1 MYSGGMHIMKV
12 VYKLVEKYSIPI
24 IIIVTL
30 LTIVMGYFAL
40 QIDIEAGIKDM
51 LPEDNP
57 VVERFDKV
65 SDTFGSINYS
75 VIMLEDED
83 VLDTTTL
90 GKIKTMSKEF
100 QEIENVSDV
109 KSIINLKDIQG
120 AAGGI
125 TVVEYIEDIPEKGTE
140 LNDLKETFR
149 NQDQYVGKFYTL
161 DFKSTLMLVNFD
173 KVEKQEVVVNKLKN
187 IVSEYEGPEKMYM
200 AGMPVMA
207 TNANQ
212 YMKRDLS
219 RLFPFVIAAI
229 IIILYVAFRKING
242 VILPISTVLISV
254 IWSLGIQELL
264 GKSLSI
270 ISTVLPVLL
279 VSVGSAYAIHIVAR
293 YYEELDNG
301 GDGKKAVQK
310 AIYHVGLAVTM
321 AGGTTMIGF
330 GSLFFSD
337 LAIIKD
343 FALGITIGVGIALLA
358 SLFFIPS
365 VLINLN
371 SNSIKN
377 SKEKNK
383 AVQKFFEGIKRI
395 AFNRRPLILIL
406 VALIIIISII
416 FIPKL
421 ETESNYISYFKKG
434 TETRTATELVDEK
447 FGGSQSVDVVVHG
460 NIKNPELLK
469 KMRDFQKEVKELS
482 LINNTYSMVNIFR
495 EENAALKGNGE
506 ENKVIPTTRN
516 QIAQYL
522 LLLEMADQEMVSN
535 FLTFDYNKSRIQM
548 TIETTSSSRQKAVL
562 NEIESLMDKHF
573 GDQYDTKLTGTPSL
587 TNEVT
592 RLIVR
597 GQIKSL
603 ISAVIFTFIITS
615 LLLKSFKGGLF
626 TTTPIVLTV
635 LFNFGLMGLFGINL
649 DIATVMIASIAIGIG
664 VDYSIHIYTR
674 YEEESDL
681 GYSLK
686 DALGISIQTVGRANL
701 YNASAVIAGF
711 GIILLSSFPPLVRF
725 GGLTAITMI
734 VSFFGALVILPV
746 LILSINKVV
755 NGKNKLKDKLKK

>member
-1 MYSGGMHIMKV
+1 MKL
-12 VYKLVEKYSIPI
+12 VYRLVEKYSIPI
-24 IIIVTL
+24 IIMVTL

-51 LPEDNP
+51 LPENNP
-57 VVERFDKV
+57 VVERFDEV
-65 SDTFGSINYS
+65 SDTFGSITYS
-75 VIMLEDED
+75 AIMLEDKD
-83 VLDTTTL
+83 VLDTATL
-90 GKIKTMSKEF
+90 NKIKSMSKEF
-100 QEIENVSDV
+100 EEIENVSDV
-109 KSIINLKDIQG
+109 KSIINLKDIQSE
-120 AAGGI
+120 AGGI
-125 TVVEYIEDIPEKGTE
+125 TVVEYIEDIPKESSE
-140 LNDLKETFR
+140 LDKLKETLK
-149 NQDQYVGKFYTL
+149 NQEQYVGKFYTE
-161 DFKSTLMLVNFD
+161 DFKNTLMLVNFEE
-173 KVEKQEVVVNKLKN
+173 VEKQEKVVNKLKK
-187 IVSEYEGPEKMYM
+187 IVAKYEGPEKMYM

-207 TNANQ
+207 TNANE

-229 IIILYVAFRKING
+229 ILILYVSFRKING

-301 GDGKKAVQK
+301 GDEKTAVKKT
-310 AIYHVGLAVTM
+310 INHVGLAVTM

-337 LAIIKD
+337 LTIIKD
-343 FALGITIGVGIALLA
+343 FALGITIGVGIALIT
-358 SLFFIPS
+358 SLLFVPS
-365 VLINLN
+365 ILINLN
-371 SNSIKN
+371 SNS
-377 SKEKNK
+377 SKKAEEKNK
-383 AVQKFFEGIKRI
+383 KVQKFFEGLKNI
-395 AFNRRPLILIL
+395 AFNRRPLILIV
-406 VALIIIISII
+406 VALIIITSVIS
-416 FIPKL
+416 IPKL

-447 FGGSQSVDVVVHG
+447 FGGSQSVELVVHG

-469 KMRDFQKEVKELS
+469 KMRNFQEEVKELS

-495 EENAALKGNGE
+495 EENAALKENGE

-522 LLLEMADQEMVSN
+522 LLLEMTDQEMLSN

-548 TIETTSSSRQKAVL
+548 TIETTSSSKQKAVL
-562 NEIESLMDKHF
+562 NDIEDLIAKHF
-573 GDQYDTKLTGTPSL
+573 GDQYEVKLTGIPSL

-615 LLLKSFKGGLF
+615 ILLKSFKGGFF
-626 TTTPIVLTV
+626 TTTPIALTV
-635 LFNFGLMGLFGINL
+635 LFNFGLMGLLGINL

-711 GIILLSSFPPLVRF
+711 GIILFSSFPPLVRF
-725 GGLTAITMI
+725 GGLTAITMV
-734 VSFFGALVILPV
+734 VSFVGALVILPV
-746 LILSINKVV
+746 LILSTNKVV
-755 NGKNKLKDKLKK
+755 NGKNNLTDKLKD

>member
-1 MYSGGMHIMKV
+1 MKF
-12 VYKLVEKYSIPI
+12 VYRLVEKYSIPI
-24 IIIVTL
+24 IVIVVF
-30 LTIVMGYFAL
+30 LTMIMGYFAL

-51 LPEDNP
+51 LPNDNP
-57 VVERFDKV
+57 VVERFDRV
-65 SDTFGSINYS
+65 SDTFGSITYTA
-75 VIMLEDED
+75 IMLEDED
-83 VLDTTTL
+83 VLDTSTL
-90 GKIKTMSKEF
+90 NKIKSMSNKFEK
-100 QEIENVSDV
+100 IENVSDV
-109 KSIINLKDIQG
+109 RSIINLKDIQS

-125 TVVEYIEDIPEKGTE
+125 NVVEYIEEIPSKDTE
-140 LNDLKETFR
+140 LNDLKQTLR
-149 NQDQYVGKFYTL
+149 NQDQYVGQFYTE
-161 DFKSTLMLVNFD
+161 DFKNTLILVNFD
-173 KVEKQEVVVNKLKN
+173 EVEKQEEVVNKLKD

-212 YMKRDLS
+212 FMKRDLS

-229 IIILYVAFRKING
+229 IIILYVSFRKING
-242 VILPISTVLISV
+242 VILPITTVLISV

-293 YYEELDNG
+293 YYEELANG
-301 GDGKKAVQK
+301 GDGKKAVKK
-310 AIYHVGLAVTM
+310 AINHVGLAVTM

-343 FALGITIGVGIALLA
+343 FALGITIGVGVALLT
-358 SLFFIPS
+358 SLLFVPS
-365 VLINLN
+365 ILINLN
-371 SNSIKN
+371 SNSIK
-377 SKEKNK
+377 KREGKNRT
-383 AVQKFFEGIKRI
+383 VQKFFEGLKNI
-395 AFNRRPLILIL
+395 AFNRRPIVLII
-406 VALIIIISII
+406 VALIIIISAVY
-416 FIPKL
+416 IPKL

-469 KMRDFQKEVKELS
+469 KMRDFQREVKKLA
-482 LINNTYSMVNIFR
+482 LINNTYSMVDIFR

-522 LLLEMADQEMVSN
+522 LLLEMSDQEMLSN
-535 FLTFDYNKSRIQM
+535 FLTFDYKSSRIKM
-548 TIETTSSSRQKAVL
+548 TIETTSSSRQKAVI
-562 NEIESLMDKHF
+562 NEIEDLMDKHF
-573 GDQYDTKLTGTPSL
+573 GEQYDTELTGTPSL

-615 LLLKSFKGGLF
+615 LLLRSFKGGLF
-626 TTTPIVLTV
+626 TTTPIALTV

-674 YEEESDL
+674 YEEEKDL
-681 GYSLK
+681 DYNLK
-686 DALGISIQTVGRANL
+686 DALGISIQNVGRANL

-711 GIILLSSFPPLVRF
+711 GIILFSSFPPLVRF
-725 GGLTAITMI
+725 GGLTAITMV
-734 VSFFGALVILPV
+734 VSFIGALVILPV
-746 LILSINKVV
+746 LILTTNKVV
-755 NGKNKLKDKLKK
+755 NGKNNLTDKFKN